1 MKNANKTSPHQ
12 VDFSFEATPPEP
24 GRNGAAQ
31 IVSLSDYAAS
41 LAQAKRALLDQA
53 IMARAAHLTSPPRV
67 LD

>member
-1 MKNANKTSPHQ
+1 MKKANKTSPNQ

-24 GRNGAAQ
+24 SRDGTTK

-41 LAQAKRALLDQA
+41 VARAKRALLDQA
-53 IMARAAHLTSPPRV
+53 IMARAAHLTSPPRG

>member
-1 MKNANKTSPHQ
+1 MKKANKTSPNQ
-12 VDFSFEATPPEP
+12 VDFSFEATPPDTS
-24 GRNGAAQ
+24 RDGAAR

-53 IMARAAHLTSPPRV
+53 IMARANHLTPPPRS